1 MTIKELWKFVKNG
14 KYLKGMFRKSEA
26 EVISVEN
33 PAEDYYVVK
42 LKTEPGVTWMPGE
55 HAMYRLPS
63 KNVEGVDYRIFSIA
77 SIPKEGFMLLGTRA
91 GEQISSFKKE
101 LISMQQG
108 EKVFIT
114 GPFGWFRI
122 RDNVS
127 PLVLF
132 ASGVGITPIRSLLK
146 QLENDTGRPVEIVYA
161 SSSYYLFEEEIKE
174 IVQNNLIMSLHKTV
188 TAEETQEKM
197 EQLAAIYGNA
207 AYYYISGSPAVLES
221 IRCLL
226 QAKGIKNNHII
237 DDTLKGY

>member
-1 MTIKELWKFVKNG
+1 
-14 KYLKGMFRKSEA
+14 
-26 EVISVEN
+26 
-33 PAEDYYVVK
+33 
-42 LKTEPGVTWMPGE
+42 
-55 HAMYRLPS
+55 
-63 KNVEGVDYRIFSIA
+63 
-77 SIPKEGFMLLGTRA
+77 MLLGTRA

-108 EKVFIT
+108 EKVSIT

-161 SSSYYLFEEEIKE
+161 ASSYYLFEEEIKE

-221 IRCLL
+221 IRSLL